1 MGLFGGI
8 IDVLGSLIF
17 GSDSGG
23 GGGYSS
29 SSQDEKLRKERAKI
43 NAENK
48 IKLAELENE
57 KVELVKN
64 AQMDIIEAQ
73 KQAAIL
79 VEEVKAKGFTV
90 VAQSILVLQDRMN
103 ELSAR
108 RLEIIEKSSMPIVQE
123 IEKFYA
129 ELSDKIQRDNEEYS
143 AKKLPALLKTL
154 DEFEEG
160 SPSYNLFHERIQ
172 QDMNQQCYYMQ
183 LQMESVYRRQER
195 VLQGVLDT
203 KQQIVEQTGAIT
215 KTMIRDM
222 LDKKAGVLAVT
233 EAEAAKK
240 LQGSKAAKR
249 IVLSEEAKK
258 LEEGKG
264 TKGE

>member
-8 IDVLGSLIF
+8 IDVLYKLIF

-23 GGGYSS
+23 GGGHSS

-43 NAENK
+43 NADNK
-48 IKLAELENE
+48 IRLANLENE

-64 AQMDIIEAQ
+64 AQLDIIEAQ

-108 RLEIIEKSSMPIVQE
+108 RLEIIEKSSMPIVQD
-123 IEKFYA
+123 IENFYA

-172 QDMNQQCYYMQ
+172 QDMSQQCYYMQ

-195 VLQGVLDT
+195 VIQGFLNT
-203 KQQIVEQTGAIT
+203 KQQIVEQTGVIAE
-215 KTMIRDM
+215 TMVRDM
-222 LDKKAGVLAVT
+222 LEKNAGLIAAT
-233 EAEAAKK
+233 EVD
-240 LQGSKAAKR
+240 AAKR
-249 IVLSEEAKK
+249 LSGMNATKQIATSDETKK

-264 TKGE
+264 EE

>member
-1 MGLFGGI
+1 MGLFSA
-8 IDVLGSLIF
+8 LLEAIF
-17 GSDSGG
+17 GSGSSGG
-23 GGGYSS
+23 GGGSS
-29 SSQDEKLRKERAKI
+29 PSQDEKLRKERAKI

-48 IKLAELENE
+48 IKLAQLENE
-57 KVELVKN
+57 KVEMVKN
-64 AQMDIIEAQ
+64 AQLDIIEAQ

-90 VAQSILVLQDRMN
+90 VAQSILVMQDRMN

-108 RLEIIEKSSMPIVQE
+108 RLEIIEKCSMPIVQD
-123 IEKFYA
+123 IENFYA
-129 ELSDKIQRDNEEYS
+129 ELGDKIHRDNEEYS

-195 VLQGVLDT
+195 VLQSVLDT
-203 KQQIVEQTGAIT
+203 KKQIVEQTGAIAE
-215 KTMIRDM
+215 TMLRDM
-222 LDKKAGVLAVT
+222 LEKNAGLIAAT
-233 EAEAAKK
+233 EPDATKK
-240 LQGSKAAKR
+240 LAGMGATKQIAGT
-249 IVLSEEAKK
+249 EEAKK
-258 LEEGKG
+258 LAEGNCGKG
-264 TKGE
+264 DA

>member
-1 MGLFGGI
+1 MGLFSVIVGGI
-8 IDVLGSLIF
+8 LGAWAAS
-17 GSDSGG
+17 GSSGG
-23 GGGYSS
+23 GGG

-48 IKLAELENE
+48 IKLAQLENE
-57 KVELVKN
+57 KVEMVKN
-64 AQMDIIEAQ
+64 AQLDIIEAQ

-90 VAQSILVLQDRMN
+90 VAQSILVMQDRMN

-108 RLEIIEKSSMPIVQE
+108 RLEIIEKCSMPIVQD
-123 IEKFYA
+123 IENFYA
-129 ELSDKIQRDNEEYS
+129 ELGDKIHRDNEEYS

-195 VLQGVLDT
+195 VLQSVLDT
-203 KQQIVEQTGAIT
+203 KKQIVEQTGAIAE
-215 KTMIRDM
+215 TMLRDM
-222 LDKKAGVLAVT
+222 LDKKAQLAAAVT
-233 EAEAAKK
+233 ADAAKQ
-240 LQGSKAAKR
+240 LPG
-249 IVLSEEAKK
+249 SEETKQLPGSGDTKA
-258 LEEGKG
+258 LAEGNSD
-264 TKGE
+264 KGEV

>member
-8 IDVLGSLIF
+8 IDVLGKLIF

-23 GGGYSS
+23 GGSS

-43 NAENK
+43 NADNK
-48 IKLAELENE
+48 IRLAELENE

-108 RLEIIEKSSMPIVQE
+108 RLEIIEKSSMPIVQD
-123 IEKFYA
+123 IENFYA
-129 ELSDKIQRDNEEYS
+129 ELSDKIKRDNEEYS
-143 AKKLPALLKTL
+143 AKKLPELLRTL
-154 DEFEEG
+154 DQFEEG

-172 QDMNQQCYYMQ
+172 QDMSQQCYYMQ

-195 VLQGVLDT
+195 VIQGFLNT
-203 KQQIVEQTGAIT
+203 KQQIVEQTGKIAE
-215 KTMIRDM
+215 TMVRDM
-222 LDKKAGVLAVT
+222 LEKKAQL
-233 EAEAAKK
+233 AEAITTDSVKQ
-240 LQGSKAAKR
+240 LPGSERTKQQPRAG
-249 IVLSEEAKK
+249 EAKA
-258 LEEGKG
+258 LATGNSD
-264 TKGE
+264 KGEE